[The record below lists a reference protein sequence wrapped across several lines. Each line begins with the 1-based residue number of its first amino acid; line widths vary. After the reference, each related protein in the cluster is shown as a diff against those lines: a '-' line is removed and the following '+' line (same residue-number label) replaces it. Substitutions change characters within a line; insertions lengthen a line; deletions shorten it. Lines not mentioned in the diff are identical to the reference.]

1 MMEMNK
7 FEYQQPHRIEFE
19 RMVSDIHNA
28 YVSNPDNKCGDIG
41 APEKSFKRMYPHEFL
56 FLMYNSWDLLESLQ
70 RMIDKEMPK
79 MNRRVQTFLEQCVSI
94 KGPDFV
100 DPVEVKYEVE
110 KSDVEA
116 RNQMIENP
124 LKVKVGKKKD
134 YKEIAEQD
142 QLYFYI
148 DKQNM
153 DDYRYLKV
161 SDMIPRTKLINTQNR

>member
-1 MMEMNK
+1 
-7 FEYQQPHRIEFE
+7 
-19 RMVSDIHNA
+19 
-28 YVSNPDNKCGDIG
+28 
-41 APEKSFKRMYPHEFL
+41 
-56 FLMYNSWDLLESLQ
+56 
-70 RMIDKEMPK
+70 
-79 MNRRVQTFLEQCVSI
+79 
-94 KGPDFV
+94 
-100 DPVEVKYEVE
+100 
-110 KSDVEA
+110 
-116 RNQMIENP
+116 MIENP